1 MPARANVEAYDD
13 ESGIMKS
20 AYRDS
25 PYFMEFTG
33 RWDQKKT
40 DSSVIYS
47 REVEVEK
54 FWRDYRVSLNVR
66 CGRACRVMVGG
77 KTVG

>member
-1 MPARANVEAYDD
+1 MAAIGLCAPVFSQEGARMPARANVEAYDD

-33 RWDQKKT
+33 
-40 DSSVIYS
+40 
-47 REVEVEK
+47 
-54 FWRDYRVSLNVR
+54 
-66 CGRACRVMVGG
+66 
-77 KTVG
+77 